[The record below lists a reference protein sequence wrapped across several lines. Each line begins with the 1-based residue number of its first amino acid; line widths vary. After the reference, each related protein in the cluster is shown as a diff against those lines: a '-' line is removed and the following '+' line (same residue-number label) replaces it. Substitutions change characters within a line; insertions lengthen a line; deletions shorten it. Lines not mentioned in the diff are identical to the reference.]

1 MPRTSGAPSVP
12 GATTWSSQIFSTIVR
27 GRCEVGFGVLIGE
40 ADPSRFVKGS
50 LNAARMVTVAP
61 MGDEVERVENPVW
74 RDLLMGTHPALAWQR
89 KLFRHIPSD
98 PRCKMC
104 LSPQGGVGGP
114 IVRLFGFGAYPRN
127 PQLCN
132 SCYVQSQKHPGGT
145 EIEITALFADI
156 RGSTGLAE
164 SMGARAYSAAVN
176 EYVRTASHSIRERG
190 GLVDKLL
197 GDGVMALFI
206 PGFVGGRHAEAGIDA
221 ARAIL
226 SEVTLP
232 VGIGVHTG
240 EAWVGFVGGVD
251 EVSDFTALGDA
262 VNVAS
267 RLGSDA
273 QAGEI
278 LMSAATA
285 TSAEL
290 ATDGLE
296 ARRLEL
302 RGRTEPLDAWAE
314 QIAVPDLA

>member
-1 MPRTSGAPSVP
+1 MEPSV
-12 GATTWSSQIFSTIVR
+12 
-27 GRCEVGFGVLIGE
+27 
-40 ADPSRFVKGS
+40 DPEQQ
-50 LNAARMVTVAP
+50 
-61 MGDEVERVENPVW
+61 DNPDW
-74 RDLLMGTHPALAWQR
+74 RDTLLGVHPELVR
-89 KLFRHIPSD
+89 LRRLFRHLPSD
-98 PRCKMC
+98 PRCKLC
-104 LSPQGGVGGP
+104 LSPQGGIGGP
-114 IVRLFGFGAYPRN
+114 LVNLFGYGRYPRN

-132 SCYVQSQKHPGGT
+132 NCFVSARKHPGGAT
-145 EIEITALFADI
+145 IEITALFADI

-164 SMGARAYSAAVN
+164 RIGPTAYHAAVA
-176 EYVRTASHSIRERG
+176 EYVRVATGAIRKPG

-206 PGFVGGRHAEAGIDA
+206 SGFLGGANHAASAVEA
-221 ARAIL
+221 ARTIL
-226 SEVTLP
+226 REASLP
-232 VGIGVHTG
+232 VGVGVHTG
-240 EAWVGFVGGVD
+240 PAWVGFVGGVD
-251 EVSDFTALGDA
+251 DVLDFTALGDA

-273 QAGEI
+273 RAGEI

-296 ARRLEL
+296 GRRLEL